1 MGIINEFVQ
10 ALKPT
15 QEERLTS
22 FSAIVSSI
30 DDEGVIWVYLA
41 GSDTETPT
49 TSTSAEIKK
58 GDSVNVEWRNNR
70 LYIVG
75 NTTSPAVGT
84 ERIQS
89 VEKSIESVN
98 GVAAE
103 ALKGARIA
111 GNTNQYFWHTQSG
124 TDTGAHIT
132 EVPKV
137 AFLAD
142 PTNGGGNLLARSNGV
157 ALRDGLVEVAT
168 FGTDGIEFS
177 DDTDTLCTIK
187 ATSANLTE
195 ITSENG
201 RSIIVGGLDSND
213 MVFGQMYLSQGVA
226 NLISITGSNQAG
238 FYAYSSASGSSL
250 SLMAGSVSV
259 NGYTLED
266 FVTSKGV
273 SGVWSYS
280 KWKSG
285 KVEAWGTVL
294 FSTLTFAA
302 AGALYKSV
310 NNSFSIPS
318 GIFSAAPTHGQA
330 FIMGADMNYFAA
342 TVGGLSSTGGSC
354 EVWKATSGNG
364 SNVYVHIHLTYIP
377 A

>member
-15 QEERLTS
+15 QEERPTS

-49 TSTSAEIKK
+49 ASTSAEIKK
-58 GDSVNVEWRNNR
+58 GDAVHVEWRNNR

-103 ALKGARIA
+103 ALKDARIA

-137 AFLAD
+137 AFRAD
-142 PTNGGGNLLARSNGV
+142 PTNGGGNLLARSNGIAV
-157 ALRDGLVEVAT
+157 RD
-168 FGTDGIEFS
+168 
-177 DDTDTLCTIK
+177 
-187 ATSANLTE
+187 
-195 ITSENG
+195 
-201 RSIIVGGLDSND
+201 
-213 MVFGQMYLSQGVA
+213 
-226 NLISITGSNQAG
+226 
-238 FYAYSSASGSSL
+238 
-250 SLMAGSVSV
+250 
-259 NGYTLED
+259 
-266 FVTSKGV
+266 
-273 SGVWSYS
+273 
-280 KWKSG
+280 
-285 KVEAWGTVL
+285 
-294 FSTLTFAA
+294 
-302 AGALYKSV
+302 
-310 NNSFSIPS
+310 
-318 GIFSAAPTHGQA
+318 
-330 FIMGADMNYFAA
+330 
-342 TVGGLSSTGGSC
+342 
-354 EVWKATSGNG
+354 
-364 SNVYVHIHLTYIP
+364 
-377 A
+377 